1 MRQPVRVEKQYPVVV
16 HGMSVARIDLIEGKS
31 PEYRKNIGDVV
42 YNAQVDILKTL
53 LCVWWPKVTGLVG
66 PSAT

>member
-1 MRQPVRVEKQYPVVV
+1 MP
-16 HGMSVARIDLIEGKS
+16 VARIDLIEGKS

-42 YNAQVDILKTL
+42 YNAQVDILKTI